1 MSYYVALCCR
11 KVQLSKSTVLSTAW
25 YSTAQHSTSQYSTL
39 HYLTVQYITVQY
51 SKTCDLS
58 RSPLQDR
65 VDVSLLELL
74 LVAVILSKHVI
85 RASLQQ
91 LVYLFRAHVSLI
103 LVGAASDIQFLS
115 CLLVLGGV
123 GWMRG
128 GDKCVGVWDGVDE
141 VMRWCIGWGG

>member
-1 MSYYVALCCR
+1 MLWHSA
-11 KVQLSKSTVLSTAW
+11 VQLSKSTVLSTVW
-25 YSTAQHSTSQYSTL
+25 YSTAHHSTV
-39 HYLTVQYITVQY
+39 HYLTVQSTTVQY

-91 LVYLFRAHVSLI
+91 LVYLFRAHVGLI
-103 LVGAASDIQFLS
+103 LIGASSDIQLLS

-128 GDKCVGVWDGVDE
+128 GDKCVGVWVCG
-141 VMRWCIGWGG
+141 MGWGG

>member
-1 MSYYVALCCR
+1 MLWHSA
-11 KVQLSKSTVLSTAW
+11 VQLSKSTVLSTVW
-25 YSTAQHSTSQYSTL
+25 YSTAHHSTV
-39 HYLTVQYITVQY
+39 HYLTVQSTTVQN

-103 LVGAASDIQFLS
+103 LVGASSDIQLLS
-115 CLLVLGGV
+115 CLLVLGGM

-128 GDKCVGVWDGVDE
+128 GDECVGVWDGVDE
-141 VMRWCIGWGG
+141 VMRGCTGWGG